1 MQKKVDSMEE
11 ACEQT
16 KGSLMYSEMEYMVF
30 HDNARC
36 KNHVDCKNM
45 RLSLSKGSLI
55 GLDISNR
62 EIKSEVSNNE

>member
-1 MQKKVDSMEE
+1 MQKKVDSVEE
-11 ACEQT
+11 ACEQI
-16 KGSLMYSEMEYMVF
+16 KGSLMYLEYMVF

-62 EIKSEVSNNE
+62 DIKSEVSDGKEK